1 MRRFNT
7 TGPCFPD
14 EHYMLNAEDR
24 LDVRGLIEN
33 GQYFVIYAARQSGK
47 TTLLK
52 SLEHSI
58 TASERYYALYC
69 SLEAV
74 QSFPEPERGIPQ
86 IFNCITSAIK
96 ISSLP
101 IKANIGEITANVDK
115 NDSAVAIKELFHALC
130 ASLNKP
136 LVVFF
141 DEADCLSEGTLV
153 TFLRQLRDGY
163 INRKQASFI
172 HSLALVGMRN
182 LRDYKGKLRQDTQ
195 TLGSA
200 SPFNIVRTALTLHNF
215 TRAEIAELYSQHTE
229 VTGQIFEPGAIDKV
243 HWWTSGQPW
252 LVNAAALAVIET
264 QLSCDFAN
272 PITPNM
278 VEQAVQAIILRR
290 DVHID
295 SLLERLN
302 EPRVRKII
310 EPVILGFAERI
321 DYLSDDFMY
330 CLNLGLIAIE
340 DGQVVPGNRTYG
352 EVFIRTLS
360 FSTQFALQSS
370 IKPAWALPDRI
381 DMTGLLKAFQQF
393 WRENSEI
400 WIEKY
405 EYKEA
410 APHLVLQAFLQRVI
424 NGGGDIVREYASGR
438 RRFDLCVL
446 YAGKKYPLELKLKH
460 SAKTEPEGLVQLGA
474 YMDTMGE
481 REGWLVIFDRS
492 IDTPWENKLYWK
504 TIATTQGIIH
514 VVGC

>member
-24 LDVRGLIEN
+24 LDVRGLIEQ

-52 SLEHSI
+52 SLEQSI
-58 TASERYYALYC
+58 NTSQLYYALYC

-96 ISSLP
+96 ISGLPLKGSL
-101 IKANIGEITANVDK
+101 GEIAASVDK

-130 ASLNKP
+130 AKLNKP

-172 HSLALVGMRN
+172 HSLALVGMR
-182 LRDYKGKLRQDTQ
+182 
-195 TLGSA
+195 SA

-215 TRAEIAELYSQHTE
+215 TRAEIAQLYSQHTE
-229 VTGQIFEPGAIDKV
+229 TTGQIFEPGAIDKV
-243 HWWTSGQPW
+243 HWWTNGQPW
-252 LVNAAALAVIET
+252 LVNAIALEAIENE
-264 QLSCDFAN
+264 LSYDYAKLV
-272 PITPNM
+272 TADM
-278 VEQAVQAIILRR
+278 VEDAVQAIVLRR

-302 EPRVRKII
+302 EPRVRKVI

-321 DYLSDDFMY
+321 DYMSDDFMY

-340 DGQVVPGNRTYG
+340 DGQVVAGNRTYG

-370 IKPAWALPDRI
+370 IKPVWALPDRI

-424 NGGGDIVREYASGR
+424 NGGGDILREYASGR

-460 SAKTEPEGLVQLGA
+460 SAKTEPEGLEQLGA

-504 TIATTQGIIH
+504 TIATTQGTIH